1 MNLALICGGK
11 SYEHDISILST
22 IQIYKGLNKNKYNN
36 IYILY
41 CDLNNDFYLIKN
53 PDINDFINKKHKI
66 SFVKKGFK
74 ISKKINKIDYALIIM
89 HGSYGEDGKINSFL
103 EFYDIIYIN
112 NDVKASLKCL
122 SKIRM
127 KEILFENNIKSLE
140 YQVVNI
146 NNYNKINII
155 YPVILKCDNLGSSIG
170 IEVCNNND
178 EYIKACHKLF
188 LYDDYILIEP
198 YLTDFIEYNIACKKK
213 VEGIVLSN
221 IEEIKKND
229 LIYSFN
235 EKYKNNNI
243 NKIINPNIDEKINN
257 KLKEITLK
265 VYDLFELD
273 YVCRFDFILKE
284 NILYL
289 NEINNIP
296 GSLSYYLFNQS
307 IDEHIHDLIKIKLYK
322 INNNHK
328 LNIKSNLLEY
338 KSSSK

>member
-1 MNLALICGGK
+1 
-11 SYEHDISILST
+11 
-22 IQIYKGLNKNKYNN
+22 
-36 IYILY
+36 
-41 CDLNNDFYLIKN
+41 
-53 PDINDFINKKHKI
+53 
-66 SFVKKGFK
+66 
-74 ISKKINKIDYALIIM
+74 
-89 HGSYGEDGKINSFL
+89 
-103 EFYDIIYIN
+103 
-112 NDVKASLKCL
+112 
-122 SKIRM
+122 M

-243 NKIINPNIDEKINN
+243 NKIINPDIDEKIKN